1 MTIQAFNVGIR
12 VEVDKIGSHSDM
24 LVHSIEHNLTE
35 IDI

>member
-1 MTIQAFNVGIR
+1 MTIQAFNAGIR
-12 VEVDKIGSHSDM
+12 VDKIGSHNDM